1 MLLVSFLFVWMVST
15 SAGNSSS
22 STSLSFSQRFHFS
35 LTHRKQNRLSF
46 SFLKPGLITTTHPPQ
61 QQDNKASVDDD
72 VLGTIVSTAATTT
85 KISSSHNGITQ
96 SVVPSILKLRGGA
109 DNDEEDEE
117 SDDDDDDEETASS
130 SSSSTNNQGMDY
142 AAMVEQVVTVTK
154 TKVVP
159 VVVAASQKAYNILS
173 KATLSTYHALQRAVR
188 AAMEGVDEVQEENED
203 DEDLEV
209 TMADQAL
216 KLATKIIKTVQRM
229 VVAALDFPKTTED
242 AVDED
247 DDDDDDDD
255 DESGEIDTLVVETKK
270 KGKKIKVVEEETTED
285 AEEMQDED
293 ESEKPSGTETEE
305 APTKLDDT
313 RPETESLAKDFGVSL
328 AEMYNVLDGRTAKA
342 TVTVMGGSFK
352 DALAEA
358 KQQARLLLVFIPA
371 ERPNGG
377 RRFLFGGKKKE
388 EDGPS
393 KDKIA
398 IENLLSPKVAKAAN
412 KKARKKGSDAGSFAL
427 WSAKAGSSEAN
438 FAIKQLKVDTTN
450 KGENVPILAA
460 VYPAYGKNS
469 EKLPTIVP
477 KLLSQHH
484 CNPPP
489 DAEGMTS
496 WMNTIRKRNAQY
508 YVALQRDAKEIA
520 IYKERTE
527 GYSESVKSDTERKKE
542 EAKLK
547 AEQKAKEEA
556 LAKRQKE
563 IKERRKE
570 LKKALPEDVKN
581 GAASKQISLRFADGR
596 SGQRGFSSDQPLS
609 VLFNWVDAMFEMERE
624 TVVLTTM
631 NGKMTFSW
639 DEETI
644 HDTTLEDA
652 GLGKMTAFRVTAKK
666 EEDKESEPVAA

>member
-1 MLLVSFLFVWMVST
+1 MLLQLVSFLFVWMVST
-15 SAGNSSS
+15 SAGSSSS

-35 LTHRKQNRLSF
+35 LTHRKQNRFSF

-61 QQDNKASVDDD
+61 QQDNKAPVDDD
-72 VLGTIVSTAATTT
+72 VLGTIVSTAAAT

-96 SVVPSILKLRGGA
+96 SFVPSILKLRGGD
-109 DNDEEDEE
+109 DNDDDEEEE
-117 SDDDDDDEETASS
+117 SDDDEDASS
-130 SSSSTNNQGMDY
+130 SSGSSTNNQGMDY

-154 TKVVP
+154 TKVIP
-159 VVVAASQKAYNILS
+159 VVVAASQKTYNILS

-188 AAMEGVDEVQEENED
+188 AAMEGVDDVEEENED

-242 AVDED
+242 VIDE
-247 DDDDDDDD
+247 DDDDDDD
-255 DESGEIDTLVVETKK
+255 DESGEVDTLVVETKK

-285 AEEMQDED
+285 AEEMQDEE
-293 ESEKPSGTETEE
+293 ESEKPSGAETVE

-313 RPETESLAKDFGVSL
+313 RPEMESLVNDFGASL

-358 KQQARLLLVFIPA
+358 KQQARILLVFIPA

-412 KKARKKGSDAGSFAL
+412 KQARKKGSDAGSFAL

-438 FAIKQLKVDTTN
+438 FAIKQLQVDTTN
-450 KGENVPILAA
+450 KGDNVPILAA
-460 VYPAYGKNS
+460 VYPAYVSGKNS

-489 DAEGMTS
+489 DAEGMAS

-547 AEQKAKEEA
+547 AKQKAKEEA
-556 LAKRQKE
+556 LAKRQNE

-581 GAASKQISLRFADGR
+581 GAASKKISLRFADGR

-644 HDTTLEDA
+644 HDLTLEDA